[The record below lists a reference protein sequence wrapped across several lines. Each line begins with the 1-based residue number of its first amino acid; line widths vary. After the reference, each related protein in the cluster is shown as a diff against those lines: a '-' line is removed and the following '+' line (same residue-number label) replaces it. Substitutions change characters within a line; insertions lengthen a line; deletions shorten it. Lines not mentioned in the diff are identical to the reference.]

1 MEPVMVPVGVR
12 DAKNRFSELTLA
24 VNETGKPLI
33 VLKNNK
39 PWVTIQPADSAL
51 ARRRRQPRRFRELT
65 RQIESRDCGGARMDK
80 SVSDRRLLN
89 EERVRRFG

>member
-51 ARRRRQPRRFRELT
+51 ARRRERLGGSGNSRGKLNQRLWRSPYGTNRFLT
-65 RQIESRDCGGARMDK
+65 ESCSTK
-80 SVSDRRLLN
+80 S
-89 EERVRRFG
+89 G

>member
-1 MEPVMVPVGVR
+1 MEPVMAPVGVR
-12 DAKNRFSELTLA
+12 DAKKRFSELTLA

-51 ARRRRQPRRFRELT
+51 ARRRERLERFRELT
-65 RQIESRDCGGARMDK
+65 RQIESEIVEEPVWDK
-80 SVSDRRLLN
+80 SVSDRELLN

>member
-1 MEPVMVPVGVR
+1 MEPVMAPVGVR

-51 ARRRRQPRRFRELT
+51 ARRRERLERFRELT
-65 RQIESRDCGGARMDK
+65 RQIESETVEEPVWDK
-80 SVSDRRLLN
+80 SVSDRELLN